1 MNINLMIVSE
11 YLINA
16 GKRIIVKLNKYT
28 NDENE
33 DCNRETINEKKKKE
47 KKKLKMED
55 L

>member
-28 NDENE
+28 MLMMK
-33 DCNRETINEKKKKE
+33 TKTVMEKQ
-47 KKKLKMED
+47 
-55 L
+55 